1 MIVIRLYSSLLSN
14 YKTFIQKKLF
24 VCIFLFVFVM
34 NSVSAQNVKY
44 LVESGDK
51 YFAAKN
57 YIAASDNYKKAIKL
71 NENII
76 EIYYKYAQSCR
87 LSRNYTEAEKWY
99 KKTIKENSIE
109 FPLSGFWLAEC
120 QKYQAKYKLASKSFI
135 QFYENYELENDFYK
149 LKSKY
154 EAEVCENHA
163 NVEQIDEKKQV
174 QKLDTVINSDYSEF
188 NVFEY
193 DDSTIIFSSLL
204 TNSNELDNY
213 CIKYFKI
220 DKNKLRKSTFF
231 ENEENVC
238 EITHI
243 CFSSDKKTIYF
254 TKRLTLKEEKQS
266 KIYRANFNNGKI
278 ENQKMLSENVNFP
291 ESNSI
296 HPFITNF
303 HDQEFLIFSSDRE
316 GGFGKFDLYSCQ
328 IFENGKTG
336 NCQNLGNQINSI
348 DDEISPF
355 YFAGDTNLFFS
366 SKWHGSFG
374 GFDVY
379 KSKGD
384 FSIWE
389 IPENYG
395 HSVNSSLD
403 DLYFS
408 FNNSTKISY
417 FVSNRGKSSI
427 FNKYETCCNDAYSLK
442 LPETH
447 NDTVRH
453 ILKMENL
460 FQGLCSYL
468 PLNLYFDNNQPN
480 PQNEDTTTN
489 LSYETLVLEYLNQ
502 VDIYKQEF
510 CDDLQ
515 DSELEVSMAQIDS
528 FFGQEVKKGYYDL
541 LRFFED
547 LVELLENGKTIEI
560 SLKAY
565 ASPLNSAEYNIKLS
579 KRRIVSLKN
588 FMREYKNSSLAK
600 YFENPDAS
608 QLTIIEQPFGE
619 SKSPVNIS
627 DDINDLKN
635 SVYNPL
641 VAKERKISITL
652 IEMK

>member
-220 DKNKLRKSTFF
+220 DF
-231 ENEENVC
+231 
-238 EITHI
+238 
-243 CFSSDKKTIYF
+243 
-254 TKRLTLKEEKQS
+254 
-266 KIYRANFNNGKI
+266 
-278 ENQKMLSENVNFP
+278 
-291 ESNSI
+291 
-296 HPFITNF
+296 
-303 HDQEFLIFSSDRE
+303 
-316 GGFGKFDLYSCQ
+316 
-328 IFENGKTG
+328 
-336 NCQNLGNQINSI
+336 
-348 DDEISPF
+348 
-355 YFAGDTNLFFS
+355 
-366 SKWHGSFG
+366 
-374 GFDVY
+374 
-379 KSKGD
+379 
-384 FSIWE
+384 
-389 IPENYG
+389 
-395 HSVNSSLD
+395 
-403 DLYFS
+403 LYF
-408 FNNSTKISY
+408 
-417 FVSNRGKSSI
+417 
-427 FNKYETCCNDAYSLK
+427 
-442 LPETH
+442 
-447 NDTVRH
+447 
-453 ILKMENL
+453 LKM
-460 FQGLCSYL
+460 
-468 PLNLYFDNNQPN
+468 
-480 PQNEDTTTN
+480 
-489 LSYETLVLEYLNQ
+489 
-502 VDIYKQEF
+502 
-510 CDDLQ
+510 
-515 DSELEVSMAQIDS
+515 
-528 FFGQEVKKGYYDL
+528 KK
-541 LRFFED
+541 
-547 LVELLENGKTIEI
+547 
-560 SLKAY
+560 
-565 ASPLNSAEYNIKLS
+565 
-579 KRRIVSLKN
+579 
-588 FMREYKNSSLAK
+588 
-600 YFENPDAS
+600 
-608 QLTIIEQPFGE
+608 II
-619 SKSPVNIS
+619 
-627 DDINDLKN
+627 
-635 SVYNPL
+635 
-641 VAKERKISITL
+641 T
-652 IEMK
+652 